1 MTIENILYS
10 HLSVNALEI
19 QPNLKRGQQLWCLNQ
34 DLLCMSSKMEEQ
46 ALLSPTPY
54 KKEGL
59 VKLILKTSKTSS
71 LAFRAN
77 VVIDPCLYLLYPTD
91 LGLVLSEVQAE
102 LNYII
107 EEAAVAR
114 DLSEVVNQVPDA
126 VLNPLVEFLTK
137 ELPHGPSQERWEA
150 VIQGSEPRFCPTL
163 ACKACGWVRYVAP
176 SHYLRVMVSPLCC
189 TEVGLLCNSPKQK
202 APVLRQNQA

>member
-1 MTIENILYS
+1 MFFIEFLDITLETFEERVNTSPPNIFSELERWFSSITVYS
-10 HLSVNALEI
+10 VFPRIFYTPIFLLTSLEI
-19 QPNLKRGQQLWCLNQ
+19 LSNLRRDQQLWCPNQ
-34 DLLCMSSKMEEQ
+34 DLLFISSKMEEQ

-59 VKLILKTSKTSS
+59 VKMILRTSKASS

-91 LGLVLSEVQAE
+91 LRLILSEVQAE

-107 EEAAVAR
+107 EESAVAR
-114 DLSEVVNQVPDA
+114 DLGEVVNQVPDA

-137 ELPHGPSQERWEA
+137 ELPHGPS
-150 VIQGSEPRFCPTL
+150 
-163 ACKACGWVRYVAP
+163 
-176 SHYLRVMVSPLCC
+176 
-189 TEVGLLCNSPKQK
+189 
-202 APVLRQNQA
+202 